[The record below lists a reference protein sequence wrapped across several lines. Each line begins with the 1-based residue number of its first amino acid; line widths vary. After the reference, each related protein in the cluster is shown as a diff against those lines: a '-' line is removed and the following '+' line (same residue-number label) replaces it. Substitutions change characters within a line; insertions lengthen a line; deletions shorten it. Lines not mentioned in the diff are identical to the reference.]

1 MFNENSTKVSQASDA
16 IGALVTDLSFCMN
29 ELASMDSE
37 VLAAAML
44 SSISAIT
51 ASSGKELH
59 SIAMLMAR
67 GPFRILC
74 EGSSH
79 TSKC

>member
-16 IGALVTDLSFCMN
+16 IGALVTDLCFCMN

-59 SIAMLMAR
+59 SFAMLIAR
-67 GPFRILC
+67 VPFSILC